1 MQVDEVVEGVV
12 QAAGIVMHC
21 GEEYRLVRC
30 SAEQTDSAWANRH
43 PLGASSLAPGPKGA
57 SKGLLTAVLF
67 VQEFGGDQ
75 GVLCWEN
82 R

>member
-1 MQVDEVVEGVV
+1 MASDEGVVQGAEVVEGVV

-21 GEEYRLVRC
+21 GEECRLVML

-57 SKGLLTAVLF
+57 SKGLLTAVWF
-67 VQEFGGDQ
+67 V
-75 GVLCWEN
+75 
-82 R
+82 